1 MNLVKLKR
9 NLISCGK
16 DFFIDNF
23 IEIKKFHLN
32 EINSKKV
39 DELISAKEKW
49 SEILTI
55 ANRRSTIKMIFEND
69 QILDALRITI
79 NSRVQIEVKEKALE
93 YFRIEAKRPYDEKK
107 DRIEVFDDNE
117 SIVNDPSTLNI
128 NNMNIPLNQI
138 FYGPPG
144 TGKTY
149 NISSVAK
156 EIINSSNS
164 SVNTREEKFNRICQS
179 VRNIAGLETKSNSIY
194 RNERAILWMFG
205 FLLEPPHDKNNSIE
219 KNEAIQNGLDPS
231 PSSWSQNAQFL
242 TKFGFV
248 ENLEKSTKIVLNERG
263 VSLKNDLASFLK
275 ANDQSFKDLKNWSE
289 DAPDIVREAYSSAI
303 SEMSREDFTDHMKT
317 IYCVINLA
325 LNNKLRSEKEYQK
338 KNDEDRADASK
349 YIDIDENNADIKW
362 IGQIGRTLR
371 GLGIVDEYSK
381 DDEEKNTYSLSIFG
395 EKLINQIIQ
404 NWEIKY
410 PEIFGESLKYED
422 AILHGWIKFITFHQS
437 YSYEEFI
444 EGIRPK
450 LNSNELAYSLEKGIF
465 KEISDNA
472 KNYPDQ
478 NYVIIIDE
486 INRGNISKI
495 FGELIT
501 LIEPSKRLLQDNNE
515 HPKQVT
521 LPYSKKLFGV
531 PKNLYILGTMNTADK
546 SIAVIDSALRR
557 RFEFVEMLPDST
569 ILTEEKVRV
578 EGIEI
583 EKLLDTIN
591 QRIEFLIDKE
601 HVIGHS
607 YFLKDSFKKNPTIAN
622 LAIIFKNEIIPLLQ
636 EYFYGDFEKIELVL
650 GDNREWK
657 SEDEERFIRK
667 KSSQHRSLFGTSELD
682 GYDDKEIFELSNL
695 LEIDEARL
703 VKLFKS
709 VYQKT
714 TN

>member
-149 NISSVAK
+149 IISSVAK

-248 ENLEKSTKIVLNERG
+248 ENLEKSTKIVLNKRG

-667 KSSQHRSLFGTSELD
+667 KSSQHKSLFGTSELD

>member
-1 MNLVKLKR
+1 M
-9 NLISCGK
+9 
-16 DFFIDNF
+16 D
-23 IEIKKFHLN
+23 
-32 EINSKKV
+32 
-39 DELISAKEKW
+39 
-49 SEILTI
+49 
-55 ANRRSTIKMIFEND
+55 
-69 QILDALRITI
+69 
-79 NSRVQIEVKEKALE
+79 
-93 YFRIEAKRPYDEKK
+93 
-107 DRIEVFDDNE
+107 
-117 SIVNDPSTLNI
+117 
-128 NNMNIPLNQI
+128 IPLNQI

-149 NISSVAK
+149 NISSAAK
-156 EIINSSNS
+156 KIINSSNS
-164 SVNTREEKFNRICQS
+164 SATTREEKFNRICQS

-205 FLLEPPHDKNNSIE
+205 YLLEPPHDKNNSIE
-219 KNEAIQNGLDPS
+219 KDEAIQNGLDPS

-248 ENLEKSTKIVLNERG
+248 EKFEKSTKIVLNERG
-263 VSLKNDLASFLK
+263 VTLKNDLASFLK
-275 ANDQSFKDLKNWSE
+275 ANDQSFEDLKNWSE

-303 SEMSREDFTDHMKT
+303 SEMSREDFTDHMRT

-338 KNDEDRADASK
+338 KKDKDRADASK
-349 YIDIDENNADIKW
+349 YIDIDENNDDIKW
-362 IGQIGRTLR
+362 IGQIGRILR
-371 GLGIVDEYSK
+371 GLGIVDEYTK

-404 NWEIKY
+404 NWENEY
-410 PEIFGESLKYED
+410 PEIFGASLKYED
-422 AILHGWIKFITFHQS
+422 AILHGRIKFITFHQS

-569 ILTEEKVRV
+569 ILTEEKVKV

-591 QRIEFLIDKE
+591 HRIEFLIDKE

-607 YFLKDSFKKNPTIAN
+607 YFLKDSFKKNPTIIQ
-622 LAIIFKNEIIPLLQ
+622 LASIFEKEIIPLLM
-636 EYFYGDFEKIELVL
+636 EYFYGDFKKIQLVL
-650 GDNREWK
+650 GDNKEWK
-657 SEDEERFIRK
+657 SKDQESFFVK
-667 KSSQHRSLFGTSELD
+667 KVSQQTTLFGTSDVE
-682 GYDDKEIFELSNL
+682 GYDDKEIFEPVPL
-695 LEIDEARL
+695 IKDYDEDEL
-703 VKLFKS
+703 VKLFQS
-709 VYQKT
+709 VYTKT
-714 TN
+714 SN

>member
-1 MNLVKLKR
+1 
-9 NLISCGK
+9 
-16 DFFIDNF
+16 
-23 IEIKKFHLN
+23 
-32 EINSKKV
+32 
-39 DELISAKEKW
+39 
-49 SEILTI
+49 
-55 ANRRSTIKMIFEND
+55 
-69 QILDALRITI
+69 
-79 NSRVQIEVKEKALE
+79 
-93 YFRIEAKRPYDEKK
+93 
-107 DRIEVFDDNE
+107 
-117 SIVNDPSTLNI
+117 
-128 NNMNIPLNQI
+128 MNIPLNQI

-149 NISSVAK
+149 IISSVAK

-682 GYDDKEIFELSNL
+682 GYDDKEIFELINL